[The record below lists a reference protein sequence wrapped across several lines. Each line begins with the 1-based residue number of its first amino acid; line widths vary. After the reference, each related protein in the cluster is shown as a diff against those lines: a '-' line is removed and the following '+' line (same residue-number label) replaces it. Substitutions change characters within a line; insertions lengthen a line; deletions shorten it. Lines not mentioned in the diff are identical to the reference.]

1 MFKNV
6 QVQHLQGFL
15 IMLSKFKLPVL
26 MGFAC
31 FMLVISTAFISLS
44 HSAQPLVQLLTEPP
58 IAQVTPLEA
67 EATKYLGSGKYNA
80 PVQLKLQARDATG
93 APLQKAQF
101 HLQVLAPAPTPWFT
115 TDFPIVEGTKLLD
128 IVGDAPTGEFVMQQV
143 FPIRGNYRIEVNVTP
158 TVANAF
164 APIEQTLNLT
174 VPENPL
180 KLIYF
185 PFVLAVLLAIGFGG
199 GWIIGDRQK
208 IKAGEVVPPRVRVLL
223 SGVTILAIASLL
235 FFNISA
241 ELVKANPEMAAE
253 ISANNSGLVE
263 SQGLKLELTGD
274 KSTTVGQMAAF
285 RAKVTNSKTNQPVS
299 DVMVSIKSTQL
310 ENNWVAFGYQGVAD
324 SKGLLTWQEQFFDG
338 APHKV
343 EVEVSP
349 SPTSNRQFKAF
360 QATQEIEVEGIAPP
374 MLVRFVGLFYF
385 IAVLVL
391 GMITGLLLQRRRL
404 QRI

>member
-1 MFKNV
+1 
-6 QVQHLQGFL
+6 
-15 IMLSKFKLPVL
+15 MLSKFKQPAL
-26 MGFAC
+26 MGLAC
-31 FMLVISTAFISLS
+31 FMIVISTAFISLS
-44 HSAQPLVQLLTEPP
+44 QSIQPPVQLVTEPP

-67 EATKYLGSGKYNA
+67 EATKYLGSGKYNS
-80 PVQLKLQARDATG
+80 PVQLKLQARDTAG
-93 APLQKAQF
+93 APLQNAQF
-101 HLQVLAPAPTPWFT
+101 HLQVLTPAPTPWFT

-128 IVGDAPTGEFVMQQV
+128 IVGDAPKGEFLMQQV
-143 FPIRGNYRIEVNVTP
+143 FPIRGNYQIKVDVTS

-164 APIEQTLNLT
+164 TPIEQTLNLT

-180 KLIYF
+180 KLTYF

-199 GWIIGDRQK
+199 GWIIGGGQQ
-208 IKAGEVVPPRVRVLL
+208 IKAGEVAPRPVRLLL
-223 SGVTILAIASLL
+223 SGVTVLAIASLL
-235 FFNISA
+235 FFNVSA
-241 ELVKANPEMAAE
+241 ELVKSQAAMAEGSPA
-253 ISANNSGLVE
+253 ANNSGLVE

-274 KSTTVGQMAAF
+274 KFTAVGQMASF
-285 RAKVTNSKTNQPVS
+285 QAKLTDSKTNQPVS
-299 DVMVSIKSTQL
+299 DVMVAIKSTQL

-349 SPTSNRQFKAF
+349 SPTSSRQFTPF

-374 MLVRFVGLFYF
+374 MFVRFVGLFYF
-385 IAVLVL
+385 TAVLVL
-391 GMITGLLLQRRRL
+391 GMIAGLFLQRRRL

>member
-1 MFKNV
+1 
-6 QVQHLQGFL
+6 
-15 IMLSKFKLPVL
+15 MLSKFKLPAL
-26 MGFAC
+26 MGLAC

-44 HSAQPLVQLLTEPP
+44 QSIQPPVQLVTEPP

-67 EATKYLGSGKYNA
+67 EATKYLGSGKYNS
-80 PVQLKLQARDATG
+80 PVQLKLQARNPTG
-93 APLQKAQF
+93 APLQNVQF
-101 HLQVLAPAPTPWFT
+101 HLQVLTPAPTPWFT

-128 IVGDAPTGEFVMQQV
+128 IVGDAPKGEFLMQQV
-143 FPIRGNYRIEVNVTP
+143 FPIRGNYQIKVDVTP

-180 KLIYF
+180 KLAYF

-199 GWIIGDRQK
+199 GWVIGGGQQ
-208 IKAGEVVPPRVRVLL
+208 IKSGEVVPRPVRLLL
-223 SGVTILAIASLL
+223 SGVTVLAIASLL

-241 ELVKANPEMAAE
+241 ELVKSQTAMAEESSA
-253 ISANNSGLVE
+253 ANNSGLVE

-274 KSTTVGQMAAF
+274 KSTAVGQMATF
-285 RAKVTNSKTNQPVS
+285 QAKLTDIKTNQPVS
-299 DVMVSIKSTQL
+299 GVIVAIKSTQL
-310 ENNWVAFGYQGVAD
+310 ENNWVAFGYQGVVDA
-324 SKGLLTWQEQFFDG
+324 KGLLTWQEQFFDG

-349 SPTSNRQFKAF
+349 NPTSNRQFTPF
-360 QATQEIEVEGIAPP
+360 QATQDIEVEGIAPP

-385 IAVLVL
+385 TAVLVF
-391 GMITGLLLQRRRL
+391 GMFTGLLLQRRRL
-404 QRI
+404 QRS

>member
-1 MFKNV
+1 
-6 QVQHLQGFL
+6 
-15 IMLSKFKLPVL
+15 MLSKFKQPAL
-26 MGFAC
+26 MGLAC
-31 FMLVISTAFISLS
+31 FMIVISTAFISLS
-44 HSAQPLVQLLTEPP
+44 QSIQPPVQLVTEPP

-67 EATKYLGSGKYNA
+67 EATKYLGSGKYNS
-80 PVQLKLQARDATG
+80 PVQLKLQARDTAG
-93 APLQKAQF
+93 APLQNAQF
-101 HLQVLAPAPTPWFT
+101 HLQVLTPAPTPWFT

-128 IVGDAPTGEFVMQQV
+128 IVGDAPKGEFLMQQV
-143 FPIRGNYRIEVNVTP
+143 FPIRGNYQIKVDVTP

-180 KLIYF
+180 KLTYF

-199 GWIIGDRQK
+199 GWIIGGGQQ
-208 IKAGEVVPPRVRVLL
+208 IKAGEVAPRPVRLLL
-223 SGVTILAIASLL
+223 SGVTVLAIASLL
-235 FFNISA
+235 FFNVSA
-241 ELVKANPEMAAE
+241 ELVKSQAAMAEGSPA
-253 ISANNSGLVE
+253 ANNSGLVE
-263 SQGLKLELTGD
+263 SQGLKLELNGD
-274 KSTTVGQMAAF
+274 KFTAVGQMASF
-285 RAKVTNSKTNQPVS
+285 QAKLTDSKTNQPVS
-299 DVMVSIKSTQL
+299 DVMVAIKSTQL

-349 SPTSNRQFKAF
+349 SPTSSRQFTPF

-374 MLVRFVGLFYF
+374 MFVRFVGLFYF
-385 IAVLVL
+385 TAVLVL
-391 GMITGLLLQRRRL
+391 GMIAGLFLQRRRL

>member
-1 MFKNV
+1 
-6 QVQHLQGFL
+6 
-15 IMLSKFKLPVL
+15 MLSKFKQPALIGL
-26 MGFAC
+26 AC
-31 FMLVISTAFISLS
+31 FMIVISTAFIGLS
-44 HSAQPLVQLLTEPP
+44 QSIQPPVQLVTEPP
-58 IAQVTPLEA
+58 ISQVTPLEA
-67 EATKYLGSGKYNA
+67 EATKYLGSGKYNS
-80 PVQLKLQARDATG
+80 PVQLKLQARDTAG
-93 APLQKAQF
+93 APLQNAQF
-101 HLQVLAPAPTPWFT
+101 HLQVLAPDPTPWFT

-128 IVGDAPTGEFVMQQV
+128 IIGDAPTGEFLMQQV
-143 FPIRGNYRIEVNVTP
+143 FPIRGNYQIKVNVTP

-180 KLIYF
+180 KLTYF

-199 GWIIGDRQK
+199 GWIIGGGQQ
-208 IKAGEVVPPRVRVLL
+208 IKAGEIAPRPVRLLL
-223 SGVTILAIASLL
+223 SGVTVLAIAALL

-241 ELVKANPEMAAE
+241 ELVKAQSGMESE
-253 ISANNSGLVE
+253 TLANNNFGLVE
-263 SQGLKLELTGD
+263 SQGLKLELMGD
-274 KSTTVGQMAAF
+274 KSTAVGQMASF
-285 RAKVTNSKTNQPVS
+285 QAKLTDSKTNQPVS

-324 SKGLLTWQEQFFDG
+324 AQGLLTWQEQFFDG

-349 SPTSNRQFKAF
+349 SPISNRQFTPF

-385 IAVLVL
+385 TTILVL
-391 GMITGLLLQRRRL
+391 GMIAGLLLQRRRL